1 MQNQLHSPARAPRA
15 KSRFALAFWVGAG
28 LWLLAPDRLSAVGFR
43 LPNQDP
49 EAIARGDAFAAT
61 ADNPSAIY
69 YNPAGITQLEGD
81 QIRVGIYVISADTKF
96 TSPSGATAQT
106 DTSLQPVPQL
116 YYVHSFTNLPISVG
130 LGVYAPYGLSLNW
143 GNNAPFNTVAESG
156 SLMYLCFNPVIAW
169 RVIPTLSIAIG
180 PTINYSQADFTRAI
194 GFIPG
199 DQFKFD
205 GDDTG
210 FGYTAGILW
219 QPHPMWSFGVNYHSA
234 TTLDYQGT
242 ASTTPNPPY
251 PASTSSSASINFPQF
266 VVEGI
271 SFRPTTNWNFE
282 FDLDWTEWS
291 DVKQITVKNTAF
303 GNQTITL
310 DYSSSFIYD
319 FGVTRQL
326 GKGYFAS
333 VGYIY
338 NENSS
343 PDAHFNPLIP
353 DADLNL
359 GSVGFGHHGRHW
371 DWAIAYHFAYNG
383 GHTVQNDANASANGT
398 YKTFNNAF
406 NVAATFKF

>member
-1 MQNQLHSPARAPRA
+1 MQNQLYGPATARRARIW
-15 KSRFALAFWVGAG
+15 FALAFLVGAS
-28 LWLLAPDRLSAVGFR
+28 LCLMVPDRLGAVGFR

-49 EAIARGDAFAAT
+49 EAIARGNAFAAT

-81 QIRVGIYVISADTKF
+81 NIRAGIYVISADTKF

-106 DTSLQPVPQL
+106 DTSLQAVPQF
-116 YYVHSFTNLPISVG
+116 YYVHSFTNVPISVG
-130 LGVYAPYGLSLNW
+130 LGVYAPYGLSLDW
-143 GNNAPFNTVAESG
+143 GNNSPFNTVAESG
-156 SLMYLCFNPVIAW
+156 TLLYACFNPVVAW
-169 RVIPTLSIAIG
+169 RVSHTLSIAVG
-180 PTINYSQADFTRAI
+180 PTINYSHAEFERAI
-194 GFIPG
+194 GVIPG
-199 DQFKFD
+199 DQFKFE
-205 GDDTG
+205 GDDTRFG
-210 FGYTAGILW
+210 FNAGILW
-219 QPHPMWSFGVNYHSA
+219 QPYPMWSFGANYRSA

-242 ASTTPNPPY
+242 ASTSPSPPY

-266 VVEGI
+266 VVGGI

-291 DVKQITVKNTAF
+291 DVKQITIKNTAF
-303 GNQTITL
+303 GNQTL
-310 DYSSSFIYD
+310 PLNYCSSFMYESGI
-319 FGVTRQL
+319 TREL

-338 NENSS
+338 SENSS
-343 PDAHFNPLIP
+343 PDANFNPLIP
-353 DADLNL
+353 DANLQL